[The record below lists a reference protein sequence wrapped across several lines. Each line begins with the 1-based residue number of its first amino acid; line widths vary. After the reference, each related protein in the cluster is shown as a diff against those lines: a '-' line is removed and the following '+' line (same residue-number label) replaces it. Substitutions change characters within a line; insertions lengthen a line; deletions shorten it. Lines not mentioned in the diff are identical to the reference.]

1 MSNNKIIKPLASQV
15 LAEVR
20 QIIQGKY
27 LVGHAIEHDLLVLEH
42 FGPPFQGIRDTS
54 QYLRWKGKKI
64 SLKKAAQHYLQKTIQ
79 SGKDRFLHRVERCIV
94 FFCHFIAMEH
104 TV

>member
-1 MSNNKIIKPLASQV
+1 M
-15 LAEVR
+15 AEVR

-79 SGKDRFLHRVERCIV
+79 SGKEPVRLFLRVVPSLNPNVI
-94 FFCHFIAMEH
+94 F
-104 TV
+104 

>member
-1 MSNNKIIKPLASQV
+1 MTSYRFTKKLKKRDVQINFQPLASQV

-27 LVGHAIEHDLLVLEH
+27 LVGHAIEHDLLVLQH

-54 QYLRWKGKKI
+54 QFLRWV
-64 SLKKAAQHYLQKTIQ
+64 SYLNDNIFT
-79 SGKDRFLHRVERCIV
+79 
-94 FFCHFIAMEH
+94 FF
-104 TV
+104 